1 LGLQVEGS
9 GRKHKINFQRVFA
22 LVKKDLKRLVREP
35 AALFMI
41 ILFPAMLTLAFGLAF
56 GGVGGNQ
63 SATYQLGVVNEAST
77 AQNQTWT
84 QYLIGNLTRVEILKI
99 QPFPN
104 NETAQADLIQ
114 GKISAI
120 IIVPENFEQS
130 CDSYWRAPA
139 NPSQWINATLQVYV
153 DSGSMFATQA
163 IQPIIQQALT
173 ATVYGQK
180 TESFATPIQI
190 SSPSLVQANIA
201 TTFEFF
207 APGLFAFASIFLTM
221 IVAQSF
227 TLDRESGLLRRINV
241 TPTTATEFMSSQAIS
256 NMIGALIQA
265 VLVFVMAYVVGYRPK
280 GDAVTLAVAFIL
292 VLIFS
297 LCNVGFGLITATLAK
312 SSGAATGIAF
322 IFIMPQMFLG
332 TFVGS
337 ALSATAQSVG
347 KFVPSYYVTDALTS
361 LFLRG
366 APVSSP
372 AILLDISVV
381 SVVSIVT
388 LFAGI
393 LLFRKHGKT

>member
-1 LGLQVEGS
+1 V
-9 GRKHKINFQRVFA
+9 NFQRILA
-22 LVKKDLKRLVREP
+22 LVKKDLKRLIREP

-56 GGVGGNQ
+56 GGIGGNQ
-63 SATYQLGVVNEAST
+63 SATYQIGVVNKAST
-77 AQNQTWT
+77 EQNQSWA
-84 QYLIGNLTRVEILKI
+84 QYFLGNLTSVEILKI
-99 QPFPN
+99 QHYAE
-104 NETAQADLIQ
+104 NETAQTDLVQ
-114 GKISAI
+114 GKIAAI
-120 IIVPENFEQS
+120 IIIPENFQQS
-130 CDSYWRAPA
+130 ADSYWSAPT
-139 NPSQWINATLQVYV
+139 NPSQWVNTTLQVYV

-163 IQPIIQQALT
+163 IQPIIQQTLT
-173 ATVYGQK
+173 ATVYGEQTK
-180 TESFATPIQI
+180 SLATPIQI
-190 SSPSLVQANIA
+190 SSPSLVRASVT

-241 TPTTATEFMSSQAIS
+241 TPTTATEFMSSQVIS
-256 NMIGALIQA
+256 NMVGALIQA
-265 VLVFVMAYVVGYRPK
+265 VLVFIMAYAVGYRPK
-280 GDAVTLAVAFIL
+280 GDVVTLAVASIL

-372 AILLDISVV
+372 AILIDLMVV
-381 SVVSIVT
+381 SAISIVA
-388 LFAGI
+388 LLAGI
-393 LLFRKHGKT
+393 LLFRKYGKA

>member
-1 LGLQVEGS
+1 M
-9 GRKHKINFQRVFA
+9 NFQRILA
-22 LVKKDLKRLVREP
+22 LVKKDLKRLIREP

-56 GGVGGNQ
+56 GGIGGNQ
-63 SATYQLGVVNEAST
+63 SATYQIGVVNKVST
-77 AQNQTWT
+77 AQNQSWA
-84 QYLIGNLTRVEILKI
+84 QYFLGNLTSVEILRI
-99 QPFPN
+99 QPYSD
-104 NETAQADLIQ
+104 NETAQTDLIQ

-120 IIVPENFEQS
+120 IIIPENFEQS
-130 CDSYWRAPA
+130 VDSYWSAPT
-139 NPSQWINATLQVYV
+139 NPSQWVNTTLQVYL

-163 IQPIIQQALT
+163 IQPIIQQTLT
-173 ATVYGQK
+173 ATVYGEQTK
-180 TESFATPIQI
+180 SFATPIQI
-190 SSPSLVQANIA
+190 SSPSLVRASVT

-227 TLDRESGLLRRINV
+227 TLDREAGLLRRISV
-241 TPTTATEFMSSQAIS
+241 TPTTATEFMSSQVIS
-256 NMIGALIQA
+256 NMVGASIQA
-265 VLVFVMAYVVGYRPK
+265 VLVFLMAYTVGYRPK
-280 GDAVTLAVAFIL
+280 GDVVTLAVAFIL

-366 APVSSP
+366 APVLSP
-372 AILLDISVV
+372 TILTDLMVV
-381 SVVSIVT
+381 SAISIAA
-388 LFAGI
+388 LLAGI
-393 LLFRKHGKT
+393 LLFRKYGKA

>member
-1 LGLQVEGS
+1 M
-9 GRKHKINFQRVFA
+9 NFQRVFA

-41 ILFPAMLTLAFGLAF
+41 ILFPAILTLTFGLAF

-63 SATYQLGVVNEAST
+63 SATYQIGVVNEAPIQ
-77 AQNQTWT
+77 QNQMWT
-84 QYLIGNLTRVEILKI
+84 QYLIGNLTRIEILKI
-99 QPFPN
+99 QPYLN
-104 NETAQADLIQ
+104 NETAQVDLVQ

-120 IIVPENFEQS
+120 ILVPNDFEQS
-130 CDSYWRAPA
+130 CDSYWRAP
-139 NPSQWINATLQVYV
+139 NDPSAWVNTTLQVYV
-153 DSGSMFATQA
+153 DKGSMFATQA

-173 ATVYGQK
+173 ETVYGQQTK
-180 TESFATPIQI
+180 SLVTPIQI
-190 SSPSLVQANIA
+190 SSPSLVQTTIT

-207 APGLFAFASIFLTM
+207 APGLFAFSSIFLIM

-227 TLDRESGLLRRINV
+227 ALDRESGLLRRINV
-241 TPTTATEFMSSQAIS
+241 TPTTATEFMSSQVIS
-256 NMIGALIQA
+256 NMISAFIQA
-265 VLVFVMAYVVGYRPK
+265 VLVFVMAYAVGYRPK
-280 GDAVTLAVAFIL
+280 GDAATMAVAFVL
-292 VLIFS
+292 VLIFALS
-297 LCNVGFGLITATLAK
+297 NVGFGLITATLAK

-372 AILLDISVV
+372 TILVDIAVV
-381 SVVSIVT
+381 SAVSITT
-388 LFAGI
+388 LLVGI
-393 LLFRKHGKT
+393 LLFRKYGKA

>member
-1 LGLQVEGS
+1 M
-9 GRKHKINFQRVFA
+9 NFQRVFA

-41 ILFPAMLTLAFGLAF
+41 ILFPAVLTLTFGLAF
-56 GGVGGNQ
+56 GGVGGSQ
-63 SATYQLGVVNEAST
+63 SATYQMGVVNEAPIQ
-77 AQNQTWT
+77 QNQMWA
-84 QYLIGNLTRVEILKI
+84 QYLIGNLSRIEILKI
-99 QPFPN
+99 QPYLN
-104 NETAQADLIQ
+104 NETAQADLVQ

-120 IIVPENFEQS
+120 ILVPSDFEQS
-130 CDSYWRAPA
+130 CNSYWRTP
-139 NPSQWINATLQVYV
+139 NDPSAWVNTTLQVYV
-153 DSGSMFATQA
+153 DRGSMFATQA
-163 IQPIIQQALT
+163 IQPIIQQALIE
-173 ATVYGQK
+173 TVFPKQ
-180 TESFATPIQI
+180 TTSLATPIQI
-190 SSPSLVQANIA
+190 SSPSFVQTTIT

-207 APGLFAFASIFLTM
+207 APGLFAFSSIFLIM

-227 TLDRESGLLRRINV
+227 ALDRESGLLRRINV

-256 NMIGALIQA
+256 NMISALIQA
-265 VLVFVMAYVVGYRPK
+265 VLVFIMAYAVGYRPK
-280 GDAVTLAVAFIL
+280 GDVVTMVVAFVL
-292 VLIFS
+292 VLIFALS
-297 LCNVGFGLITATLAK
+297 NVGFGLITATLAK

-372 AILLDISVV
+372 TILLDIAVV
-381 SVVSIVT
+381 SVVSITT
-388 LFAGI
+388 LFVGI
-393 LLFRKHGKT
+393 LLFRKYGKS

>member
-1 LGLQVEGS
+1 M
-9 GRKHKINFQRVFA
+9 NFQRVFA

-41 ILFPAMLTLAFGLAF
+41 ILFPAMLTLTFGLAF

-63 SATYQLGVVNEAST
+63 SATYQIGVVNET
-77 AQNQTWT
+77 PIQQNQTWT

-99 QPFPN
+99 QPYPN
-104 NETAQADLIQ
+104 NETAQADLVQ

-120 IIVPENFEQS
+120 IIVPNNFEQS
-130 CDSYWRAPA
+130 CDSYWSAP
-139 NPSQWINATLQVYV
+139 NDPSAWVNTTLQVYV

-163 IQPIIQQALT
+163 IQPIIQQSLT
-173 ATVYGQK
+173 ETVYGQQIK
-180 TESFATPIQI
+180 SLATPIQI
-190 SSPSLVQANIA
+190 SSPSLVQATIT

-207 APGLFAFASIFLTM
+207 APGLFAFSSIFLIM

-227 TLDRESGLLRRINV
+227 ALDRESGLLRRINV
-241 TPTTATEFMSSQAIS
+241 TPTTATEFMSSQVIS
-256 NMIGALIQA
+256 NMVCALIQA
-265 VLVFVMAYVVGYRPK
+265 VLVFMMAYAVGYRPK
-280 GDAVTLAVAFIL
+280 GDAATMAVAFVL
-292 VLIFS
+292 VLIFALS
-297 LCNVGFGLITATLAK
+297 NVGFGLITATLAK
-312 SSGAATGIAF
+312 SSGAATGISF

-337 ALSATAQSVG
+337 ALSSTAQSVG

-372 AILLDISVV
+372 TILVDIAVV
-381 SVVSIVT
+381 SAVSIAT
-388 LFAGI
+388 LLVGI
-393 LLFRKHGKT
+393 LLFRKYGKA

>member
-1 LGLQVEGS
+1 V
-9 GRKHKINFQRVFA
+9 NFQRILA
-22 LVKKDLKRLVREP
+22 LVKKDLKRLIREP

-56 GGVGGNQ
+56 GGIGGNQ
-63 SATYQLGVVNEAST
+63 SATYQIGVVNKAST
-77 AQNQTWT
+77 EQNQSWA
-84 QYLIGNLTRVEILKI
+84 QYFLGNLTSVEILKI
-99 QPFPN
+99 QHYAE
-104 NETAQADLIQ
+104 NETAQTDLVQ
-114 GKISAI
+114 GKIAAI
-120 IIVPENFEQS
+120 IIIPENFQQS
-130 CDSYWRAPA
+130 ADSYWSAPT
-139 NPSQWINATLQVYV
+139 NPSQWVNTTLQVYV

-163 IQPIIQQALT
+163 IQPIIQQTLT
-173 ATVYGQK
+173 ATVYGEQTK
-180 TESFATPIQI
+180 SLATPIQI
-190 SSPSLVQANIA
+190 SSPSLVRASVT

-241 TPTTATEFMSSQAIS
+241 TPTTATEFMSSQVIS
-256 NMIGALIQA
+256 NMVGALIQA
-265 VLVFVMAYVVGYRPK
+265 VLVFVMAYAVGYRPK
-280 GDAVTLAVAFIL
+280 GDVVTLAVAFIL

-372 AILLDISVV
+372 AILIDLMVV
-381 SVVSIVT
+381 SAISIVA
-388 LFAGI
+388 LLAGI
-393 LLFRKHGKT
+393 LLFRKYGKA

>member
-1 LGLQVEGS
+1 M
-9 GRKHKINFQRVFA
+9 NFQRVFA
-22 LVKKDLKRLVREP
+22 LVKKDLKRLIREP

-56 GGVGGNQ
+56 GGIGGNQ
-63 SATYQLGVVNEAST
+63 SATYQIGVVNKAST
-77 AQNQTWT
+77 AQNQSWA
-84 QYLIGNLTRVEILKI
+84 QYFLGNLTSVEILKI
-99 QPFPN
+99 QSYPD
-104 NETAQADLIQ
+104 NETAQTDLIQ
-114 GKISAI
+114 GKIAAVI
-120 IIVPENFEQS
+120 IIPENFQQS
-130 CDSYWRAPA
+130 ADSYWSAPT
-139 NPSQWINATLQVYV
+139 NPSQWVNTTLQVYV

-163 IQPIIQQALT
+163 IQPIIQQTLT
-173 ATVYGQK
+173 AAVYGEQTK
-180 TESFATPIQI
+180 SFATPIQI
-190 SSPSLVQANIA
+190 SSPSLVRASVT

-227 TLDRESGLLRRINV
+227 TLDREAGLLRRINV
-241 TPTTATEFMSSQAIS
+241 TPTTATEFMSSQVIS
-256 NMIGALIQA
+256 NMVGALIQA
-265 VLVFVMAYVVGYRPK
+265 VLVFVMAYAVGYRPK
-280 GDAVTLAVAFIL
+280 GDVVTLAVAFIL

-372 AILLDISVV
+372 AILIDLMVV
-381 SVVSIVT
+381 SAISIVA
-388 LFAGI
+388 LLAGI
-393 LLFRKHGKT
+393 LLFRKYGKA